1 MLWWHSCWWKG
12 LEFFPNLRMGQ
23 MSCWAILQIT
33 DANFQLTRLYQ
44 RKNLR
49 YKTSLIKVTFRWSSP
64 DDHLKTSL
72 PIIYRKLCCL
82 TIRDGAEE
90 CWSWHQ
96 VYYLPKIIDRVS
108 NPYPECRWQLYYG
121 TYLSKSPVSIWGFKG
136 LKNSKFLQD
145 LTIPKK
151 LESKTNHRV
160 KRQSF
165 LVFWMVS

>member
-1 MLWWHSCWWKG
+1 
-12 LEFFPNLRMGQ
+12 MGQ

-64 DDHLKTSL
+64 DHLKTSL
-72 PIIYRKLCCL
+72 PNHILKALLFNNTGWRRGMLKLASSLLPAKSNWQGLEPLSRVSL
-82 TIRDGAEE
+82 TTLLR
-90 CWSWHQ
+90 
-96 VYYLPKIIDRVS
+96 YLPIKEPR
-108 NPYPECRWQLYYG
+108 Q
-121 TYLSKSPVSIWGFKG
+121 YLRFQGAQK
-136 LKNSKFLQD
+136 LKFLQD
-145 LTIPKK
+145 LRIPKK

-165 LVFWMVS
+165 VVFWMVP